1 MAAAP
6 ASSAARI
13 VRVARARVAGAWHED
28 VAVAVG
34 RGLRL
39 APEADLAALQRL
51 PIALLP
57 ALTDAHVHLGLAEP
71 GPTAIGRALDL
82 GWDPALLPGIAA
94 AHREAAPALE
104 IAWAGALL
112 TAPGGYPSRSGWAP
126 PEASHAVAGAQD
138 AAAAVA
144 AQAAAGAAVIKLA
157 LNADAGPVVDDLTL
171 VAIVA
176 AARVAGLP
184 VAAHV
189 QGAGQAERAIEHG
202 VAILAHTPW
211 TEALPRRVIEAAAA
225 RTTWIST
232 LGMHRRDGDEAAW
245 GRGVD
250 NLLRFAQA
258 GGAVLHGTDLG
269 NGTSR
274 LAVDDEEV
282 ASLVTAALGAGR
294 VVDALVGAPLDSL
307 LGPSASATALPEDVA
322 DDEAA
327 IWSLHAA
334 RAVAAADLDPASFAA

>member
-1 MAAAP
+1 MP
-6 ASSAARI
+6 P
-13 VRVARARVAGAWHED
+13 W
-28 VAVAVG
+28 
-34 RGLRL
+34 
-39 APEADLAALQRL
+39 
-51 PIALLP
+51 
-57 ALTDAHVHLGLAEP
+57 
-71 GPTAIGRALDL
+71 
-82 GWDPALLPGIAA
+82 
-94 AHREAAPALE
+94 
-104 IAWAGALL
+104 
-112 TAPGGYPSRSGWAP
+112 SR
-126 PEASHAVAGAQD
+126 
-138 AAAAVA
+138 
-144 AQAAAGAAVIKLA
+144 LA
-157 LNADAGPVVDDLTL
+157 LNAEAGPVVDDLTL

-202 VAILAHTPW
+202 VAILAHAPW
-211 TEALPRRVIEAAAA
+211 SEALPRRVIEAAAA

-232 LGMHRRDGDEAAW
+232 LGMHRRDGDDAAW
-245 GRGVD
+245 GCAVD

-274 LAVDDEEV
+274 LGIDDEEV

-294 VVDALVGAPLDSL
+294 VVDALVGAPLDAL
-307 LGPSASATALPEDVA
+307 LGRAASSTTALPEDVA

-334 RAVAAADLDPASFAA
+334 RAVTAADLDPASFAA